1 MAFLRV
7 RQRGRD
13 GLRAFV
19 PELQPVTEEVGIDKV
34 ALTVTGNW
42 RNSTAAAGQLSIE
55 DYFDLLWPPGNDP
68 LWFLVERTRNGIAF
82 KTRAD
87 AATTLGN
94 VRLSV
99 DRQQG
104 GAGFVRF
111 VLKGGNVTRTLH
123 HLLVMHGH
131 QGGQFPD
138 IVSQLHPTAFFSRA
152 PDGVSLAFGQD
163 ADNWISDYAVMRA
176 CLGDDPFTAF
186 HSIYVRQL
194 QRMVGWLVLPLENQ
208 RTFADGTSLVSVGAG
223 ITCRMDWADVRIQQ
237 IETYFERRH
246 SHAMGAVRLLATA
259 ALVDFDDA
267 QVWRYITNT
276 SLWAERTDDNLSVGF
291 ALRENYRLAVY
302 AKAPGRIRFE
312 VRRKGKGTT
321 IQSSDGVPTPETRLL
336 DMFRHDQTNLLDAA
350 QWRSLGPLMDEHPAP
365 QMSDLV
371 RLCSAVQQA
380 SAAHEV
386 NFSTLLTV
394 LLEDG
399 GLKPNGAHGWSDA
412 LIGDLRRAGIL
423 YRPNVRRRDHRRPNK
438 RHALRPEYRGLLNLV
453 SRSLLD
459 GHGLIAER
467 A

>member
-7 RQRGRD
+7 RQRGRG

-19 PELQPVTEEVGIDKV
+19 PELQPVMEEIGIDRFSM
-34 ALTVTGNW
+34 TVIGNW
-42 RNSTAAAGQLSIE
+42 IAEPATQDSLSVE
-55 DYFDLLWPPGNDP
+55 EFFEMLTPWDEPQ
-68 LWFLVERTRNGIAF
+68 WFRMENTRTGVVIKSRSG
-82 KTRAD
+82 
-87 AATTLGN
+87 AATTLGAI
-94 VRLSV
+94 RLGV
-99 DRQQG
+99 DGRRERG
-104 GAGFVRF
+104 GFIKFA
-111 VLKGGNVTRTLH
+111 LKGGNVTRTLH
-123 HLLVMHGH
+123 HLLIMHGH
-131 QGGQFPD
+131 LGPQFAEFA
-138 IVSQLHPTAFFSRA
+138 SQLDPVSFFMRA
-152 PDGVSLAFGQD
+152 PGGVPLGFGED

-176 CLGDDPFTAF
+176 CLGDDPFGTF
-186 HSIYVRQL
+186 HPIYVRQL
-194 QRMVGWLVLPLENQ
+194 QRMVGWLVLPLDT
-208 RTFADGTSLVSVGAG
+208 RRLIPDGTSMWSRVPG
-223 ITCRMDWADVRIQQ
+223 ISCRMDWGDVRLQQ
-237 IETYFERRH
+237 IEAYFERRH
-246 SHAMGAVRLLATA
+246 SHAVGAVRLLATA

-276 SLWAERTDDNLSVGF
+276 SLWAERADDNLSVGF
-291 ALRENYRLAVY
+291 DLRENYRLAVY

-321 IQSSDGVPTPETRLL
+321 IQPSDGVPMPEARLL
-336 DMFRHDQTNLLDAA
+336 DMFRHDQSNLLDAA

-371 RLCSAVQQA
+371 HLCSAVQRA

-386 NFSTLLTV
+386 NFSSLLAA

-399 GLKPNGAHGWSDA
+399 GLKPNGALGWSDA
-412 LIGDLRRAGIL
+412 LISDLRQAGIL

-453 SRSLLD
+453 SRSLLN